1 MEGNKEVKFGM
12 EERDQEKEM
21 IREKWVTQEEKVA
34 LEK

>member
-12 EERDQEKEM
+12 EERDREKEM